1 MRRTTSPFSL
11 VILGIG
17 AFLLV
22 LAPMLAWYVEPR
34 AKRTPTDIDTITIF
48 KGKGSYFDT
57 KKIKTVHDRNLTI
70 TRQVRGDVAESE
82 KSGRAVW
89 DVSTSVDPD
98 KSLPAASPHDSLQ
111 WTMERWVTDRKT
123 NKPVH
128 CCGEKPYFEG
138 EAYLK
143 FPFDVEKRS
152 YRWWDSTLGATVPLE
167 YRGTKKIQGYE
178 GHRFTGTVKAAKV
191 GTRQVPGRMVGQPKK
206 SQVIADEFYANHG
219 IELVADPRT
228 GRIIYAA
235 IGPRK
240 TLRAPGSD
248 KDATVLLDSKRIAFT
263 PATQKAQVK
272 LAKDDSERLELVG
285 ETLPVAAGALGAAL
299 AAVGIV
305 LVVRGRKADGAN
317 GSGGHGGQGGHDGHG
332 GPGSPGDSA
341 EPGRPNAEPSR
352 SALHPSTM

>member
-11 VILGIG
+11 VILGLG

-22 LAPMLAWYVEPR
+22 LAPLLAWYVEPR
-34 AKRTPTDIDTITIF
+34 AKRTPTDIDTITVF
-48 KGKGSYFDT
+48 KGRGSYFDT
-57 KKIKTVHDRNLTI
+57 EKIKTVHDKNLTI
-70 TRQVRGDVAESE
+70 TRQVRGDVADSE

-98 KSLPAASPHDSLQ
+98 KSLPAADPHDSLQ
-111 WTMERWVTDRKT
+111 WTVERWVTDRRT
-123 NKPVH
+123 NRPVH

-152 YRWWDSTLGATVPLE
+152 YRWWDNTLGATVPLT

-178 GHRFTGTVKAAKV
+178 GLRFTGSVEPTRT

-206 SQVIADEFYANHG
+206 SQVMAEEYYANHG
-219 IELVADPRT
+219 IELVADERT

-235 IGPRK
+235 VGPRK

-248 KDATVLLDSKRIAFT
+248 KDATVLLDSERIAFT
-263 PATQKAQVK
+263 PDTQKAQVK
-272 LAKDDSERLELVG
+272 LAKDDSGRLKLLG
-285 ETLPVAAGALGAAL
+285 ETLPVLAGVLGAVLAL
-299 AAVGIV
+299 VGGV
-305 LVVRGRKADGAN
+305 WVVRGRRDDGADGP
-317 GSGGHGGQGGHDGHG
+317 GGHDGSVE
-332 GPGSPGDSA
+332 PGSPH
-341 EPGRPNAEPSR
+341 PGTSKT
-352 SALHPSTM
+352 ALQSSTM